1 MRITAPISRAEEIGP
16 MLAAGADELYFGVVP
31 LGWAERFGV
40 STVNRRTFGNL
51 EDGEALR
58 RAVGAIRD
66 GDGQASLALNGQQY
80 TAERL
85 ELLQGLAERFAAA
98 GGNAIIVGDM
108 VLLDALAGMDL
119 DLRLHISSIAGCRNG
134 EAAEFYRDFGAARVV
149 FPRHMTLVEM
159 AEVAAA
165 APGLEFEAFV
175 LNDGCLFDEGVCH
188 TIHLPMKLG
197 GPICMDSYELA
208 YRCQDG
214 RPPTARERAALDA
227 NDAAYKRWAWHKFS
241 CGFSTTDDGQPFG
254 PCGLCAIPFLAAHG
268 INTIKIAGR
277 ETPTERKLKSLEMVR
292 ATLGRMEDGADP
304 ATLTDFARSL
314 RARPD
319 RCAEGYMCYY
329 PEVLDEA
336 EPAGEKGRKRAI

>member
-1 MRITAPISRAEEIGP
+1 MRITAPISRAGEIGP

-58 RAVGAIRD
+58 RAVGDIRD
-66 GDGQASLALNGQQY
+66 GGGEASLALNGQQY

-98 GGNAIIVGDM
+98 GGNAVIVGDM
-108 VLLDALAGMDL
+108 VLLDALARMGL
-119 DLRLHISSIAGCRNG
+119 DLRLHISSIAACRNS
-134 EAAEFYRDFGAARVV
+134 EAALFYQDFGAARVV
-149 FPRHMTLVEM
+149 FPRHMTLAEM
-159 AEVAAA
+159 ADVAAA
-165 APGLEFEAFV
+165 APELEFEAFV

-197 GPICMDSYELA
+197 GPICMDSYDLD
-208 YRCQDG
+208 YRRQDG
-214 RPPTARERAALDA
+214 RPPTAREQAALDA
-227 NDAAYKRWAWHKFS
+227 NDAAYERWAWHKFS

-254 PCGLCAIPFLAAHG
+254 PCGLCAIPYLAANG
-268 INTIKIAGR
+268 IGTIKIAGR
-277 ETPTERKLKSLEMVR
+277 ETPTERKLKSLELVR
-292 ATLGRMEDGADP
+292 ATLDRMEQAADP
-304 ATLTDFARSL
+304 AALSDFARNL

-336 EPAGEKGRKRAI
+336 EPAGGSLG

>member
-51 EDGEALR
+51 EDGDSLR

-66 GDGQASLALNGQQY
+66 GGGEASLALNGQQY

-85 ELLQGLAERFAAA
+85 ELLLGLAERFAAA
-98 GGNAIIVGDM
+98 GGNAVIVGDM
-108 VLLDALAGMDL
+108 VLLDAVARAGL
-119 DLRLHISSIAGCRNG
+119 DLRLHISSIAACRNG
-134 EAAEFYRDFGAARVV
+134 EAALFYQEFGAARVV
-149 FPRHMTLVEM
+149 FPRHMTLAEM
-159 AEVAAA
+159 ADVAAA
-165 APGLEFEAFV
+165 TPELEFEAFV

-188 TIHLPMKLG
+188 TIHLPMQLG
-197 GPICMDSYELA
+197 GPICMDSYELD
-208 YRCQDG
+208 YRRQDG
-214 RPPTARERAALDA
+214 HAPSVIEQAALDA
-227 NDAAYKRWAWHKFS
+227 NDEAYKRWAWHKFS
-241 CGFSTTDDGQPFG
+241 CGFSTTGDGQPFG

-277 ETPTERKLKSLEMVR
+277 ETPTERKLKSLGLVR
-292 ATLGRMEDGADP
+292 DTRDRLEGGADP
-304 ATLTDFARSL
+304 AALADFARSL
-314 RARPD
+314 RAGPG

-329 PEVLDEA
+329 PEVLHEA
-336 EPAGEKGRKRAI
+336 

>member
-16 MLAAGADELYFGVVP
+16 MLAAGANELYFGVVP
-31 LGWAERFGV
+31 LGWAERFGI

-58 RAVGAIRD
+58 CAVGDIRD
-66 GDGQASLALNGQQY
+66 GGGEASLALNGQQY

-108 VLLDALAGMDL
+108 VLLDALAGMGL
-119 DLRLHISSIAGCRNG
+119 DLRLHISSIAACRNG
-134 EAAEFYRDFGAARVV
+134 EAALFYRDFGAARVV
-149 FPRHMTLVEM
+149 FPRHMTLAEM
-159 AEVAAA
+159 ADVAAA

-197 GPICMDSYELA
+197 GPICMDSYDLA
-208 YRCQDG
+208 YRRENG
-214 RPPTARERAALDA
+214 RPPTPREQAALDA

-241 CGFSTTDDGQPFG
+241 CGFSTTGDGQPFG
-254 PCGLCAIPFLAAHG
+254 PCGLCAIPYLAANG
-268 INTIKIAGR
+268 IGTIKIAGR
-277 ETPTERKLKSLEMVR
+277 ETPTERKLKSLELVR
-292 ATLGRMEDGADP
+292 TTLDRMDGGADP
-304 ATLTDFARSL
+304 AALTDFARGL

-336 EPAGEKGRKRAI
+336 EPVGGSLG